1 MTEPLV
7 VSRRI
12 RHALSSGRGVVAL
25 ETSVLAQGLPSPHNV
40 AAARA
45 MTSAIWDRR
54 AEPAWIFADE
64 GAVRVG
70 ASEED
75 LERLAMREGVAKVA
89 RRDLP
94 VTVASGTIGATTVS
108 ATLWAAHR
116 AGIEVVATG

>member
-1 MTEPLV
+1 
-7 VSRRI
+7 
-12 RHALSSGRGVVAL
+12 
-25 ETSVLAQGLPSPHNV
+25 GLPSPHNV

-54 AEPAWIFADE
+54 AEPAWVFAGE

-94 VTVASGTIGATTVS
+94 VTVASGSIGATTVS

-116 AGIEVVATG
+116 AGIEVVATGGIGGVHPGGGDVSADLMEMARTPCVLVCA